1 MRFNRQVMLAAAILG
16 LAIPS
21 TAATATA
28 AGPTTGRLLASGLQG
43 TIGGAIGPDRALYVA
58 EGQLGTI
65 TRIDPRTGQATTF
78 ASGLP
83 PAVLPIGGATDVAFI
98 GSTAYTLVTL
108 VSDDV
113 GGNQIDGIYRVDG
126 PNSFTI
132 IADLG
137 TYSRTHPPRTP
148 FDVPTGLQFA
158 LEPIKGGFLVTDGH
172 HNRVLRVS
180 RRGAIS
186 ELIGFDN
193 IVPTGLAVSGHKVY
207 MSEAGPIPH
216 VPETGKVVSF
226 GLHSP
231 TAKDVASGFSLIVD
245 VEFGPDGVLYAL
257 SQGDS
262 PGNVPPASPA
272 QPDSGEL
279 LRVNHDGTFTV
290 LADHLDLPTS
300 LHFVHDD
307 ALVVTLNGEVWKIDD
322 VSDLADN
329 HHGHD
334 DDHEDD

>member
-1 MRFNRQVMLAAAILG
+1 LG
-16 LAIPS
+16 
-21 TAATATA
+21 
-28 AGPTTGRLLASGLQG
+28 
-43 TIGGAIGPDRALYVA
+43 
-58 EGQLGTI
+58 
-65 TRIDPRTGQATTF
+65 
-78 ASGLP
+78 
-83 PAVLPIGGATDVAFI
+83 IGGATDVAFI
-98 GSTAYTLVTL
+98 GDTAYALVTL

-113 GGNQIDGIYRVDG
+113 GGTEVDGIYRLDG
-126 PNSFTI
+126 SSNYEVV
-132 IADLG
+132 ADLG
-137 TYSRTHPPRTP
+137 KYSRTHPPRTP

-158 LEPIKGGFLVTDGH
+158 LEPFRGGFLVTDGH

-180 RRGAIS
+180 RRGVIS

-193 IVPTGLAVSGHKVY
+193 IVPTGMAVSGHKVY

-216 VPETGKVVSF
+216 LPETGKVVSF

-231 TAKDVASGFSLIVD
+231 TVTDVASGFSLIID
-245 VEFGPDGVLYAL
+245 VEFGPDGTLYAL

-272 QPDSGEL
+272 QPDSGKL

-290 LADHLDLPTS
+290 LVDDLDLPTS

-307 ALVVTLNGEVWKIDD
+307 ALVVTFNGEVWKIDD

>member
-1 MRFNRQVMLAAAILG
+1 MLAVALFG
-16 LAIPS
+16 LAVPS
-21 TAATATA
+21 TAGTAAA
-28 AGPTTGRLLASGLQG
+28 AGPTAGRLLASGLQG
-43 TIGGAIGPDRALYVA
+43 TIGGSIGPDGALYVPEA
-58 EGQLGTI
+58 TLGTI
-65 TRIDPRTGQATTF
+65 TRIDPKTGQATTF

-98 GSTAYTLVTL
+98 GNTAYALVTL

-113 GGNQIDGIYRVDG
+113 GGNQVDGIYRIDG
-126 PNSFTI
+126 PSSFTI

-180 RRGAIS
+180 LGGAIS
-186 ELIGFDN
+186 ELIQFDN
-193 IVPTGLAVSGHKVY
+193 IVPTGMAVRGHTVY

-216 VPETGKVVSF
+216 NPDMGKVVSF

-231 TAKDVASGFSLIVD
+231 TATDVASGFSLIVD
-245 VEFGPDGVLYAL
+245 VELGRDGTLYAL

-272 QPDSGEL
+272 QPDSGKL
-279 LRVNHDGTFTV
+279 LRVNRDGTFTV
-290 LADHLDLPTS
+290 LVDQLNRPTS

-322 VSDLADN
+322 VSDLDGN

-334 DDHEDD
+334 DGHEDD